1 MLDTAEHLFE
11 SIPLNIIKI
20 KKYGKAHNM
29 SEVRLRKLKIED
41 ADNMLEWMHDEEI
54 QRNFRMNTLHK
65 TKQDVMEFI
74 SDSTIVAVNGGSIH
88 FAITDEEDEYL
99 GTISLKEIDL
109 QAHNAE
115 YAICLRKKAQG
126 QGIAKAA
133 TKLILEEAFDKLE
146 LERVYLNVLSENE
159 RAIKLY
165 QSCGFQYE
173 GEFRKHLFLRGKYR
187 NLKWFAILKDEYKAK
202 YCN

>member
-1 MLDTAEHLFE
+1 
-11 SIPLNIIKI
+11 
-20 KKYGKAHNM
+20 M